1 MGTVT
6 ISSSVGRLI
15 AQWRHARRKSQL
27 ALALDADVSSRHL
40 SFLESGRAK
49 PSREMVLRLADVLD
63 VPLRER
69 NELLL
74 SAGFAPLYRE
84 TDWAAPEMHEARRA
98 LELILARQEPF
109 PAVVMDRHWNLVLGN
124 RGATRFFSW
133 LVDLAQQPSPPNV
146 LRLLFHPDGV
156 RPFVTNW
163 EEVAH
168 ALVQRVHREA
178 VGGVPDEA
186 TRALLDEILGY
197 PGVPARWRAPDFR
210 VAPPPFMPVRFA
222 KDDRAFRFFSTVT
235 TLGTPYDITL
245 QEMRIES
252 FFPADAETE
261 AATEALAR

>member
-1 MGTVT
+1 MVTGT

-15 AQWRHARRKSQL
+15 AQWRHTRRKSQL
-27 ALALDADVSSRHL
+27 ALAIDADISSRHL

-69 NELLL
+69 NELLI

-84 TDWAAPEMHEARRA
+84 TDWAAPAMHQARRA
-98 LELILARQEPF
+98 LDLILERQEPF

-124 RGATRFFSW
+124 RGATRFFSF
-133 LVDLAQQPSPPNV
+133 LVDLSRQPSPPNV

-156 RPFVTNW
+156 RPYVTNW
-163 EEVAH
+163 EEVA
-168 ALVQRVHREA
+168 AGLVQRVHREA
-178 VGGVPDEA
+178 VGGVPDET
-186 TRALLDEILGY
+186 TRALLDEILRY
-197 PGVPARWRAPDFR
+197 PGVPARWRTPDFA
-210 VAPPPFMPVRFA
+210 VAPLPFMPVRFA
-222 KDDRAFRFFSTVT
+222 KDGHTFRFFSTVT

-252 FFPADAETE
+252 FFPADAETT
-261 AATEALAR
+261 AAIDALAR